1 MSNCSDRGFK
11 QYSCCQRGALLLL
24 SKLPGA
30 LALQISWF
38 LVVNHFPTLTQV
50 GSEGVSFPLFCETRR
65 QFSVCF
71 PTSQNVITFFTGSH
85 QISSTVVSF
94 VLIVF
99 AG

>member
-1 MSNCSDRGFK
+1 MVLGGKS
-11 QYSCCQRGALLLL
+11 
-24 SKLPGA
+24 LPNINPSG
-30 LALQISWF
+30 L
-38 LVVNHFPTLTQV
+38 
-50 GSEGVSFPLFCETRR
+50 GGVSFLS
-65 QFSVCF
+65 SVKPDASSLSVF